1 MPLTLDASPRSA
13 FARHMPDTLPAD
25 VSYPRLAAAV
35 DAAVNAYNAAM
46 KRPIYA
52 DVFTDE
58 IHLRYVNDN
67 RMCPARYIY
76 L

>member
-1 MPLTLDASPRSA
+1 MPLTLDASLRSA
-13 FARHMPDTLPAD
+13 FARHMPDTLPDNVTYAELD
-25 VSYPRLAAAV
+25 AAV
-35 DAAVNAYNAAM
+35 NAAVNAYNAAM
-46 KRPIYA
+46 KRAVYA

-58 IHLRYVNDN
+58 IHLRYVDNN